1 MTLRSPARRMQ
12 LICAAALIAGC
23 LTSSIAGQ
31 LLDLLRQVTPTFCP
45 TPIPFPDAPPDTPQP
60 SFICRNVILQPGLPY
75 LVMLLFTVLALL
87 AACYWAIRW
96 GMRPVQDLIPAI
108 TYVGP
113 QNLGHR
119 INPGPGRDELA
130 TLARTIDE
138 MMDRIA
144 TGYEAQRRFA
154 ANASHELRTPL
165 AVQRTL
171 IEVGMAGPLGPDQLQ
186 LLTAQLLE
194 TNVRNE
200 RLIEGLLVLSESDR
214 GLVSRTPLRLDLVV
228 SSLVEVYQDAATRA
242 GLTITSQLQPRV
254 VLGEQ
259 VLLERLV
266 TNLLQNAIKYNRPD
280 GTIHLEV
287 GQRPALV
294 IVNTGDDVPPDAVA
308 ALFEPFRRLAGTRID
323 HSGGAGLGLA
333 IARSITQAHN
343 GTISASSTGRDGLR
357 FEVSFPVPDDG
368 RTTRARSG
376 AVEGGV
382 PVSPHTSATRAF
394 GSPEQPHRGT
404 G

>member
-1 MTLRSPARRMQ
+1 MTLRSPARRML
-12 LICAAALIAGC
+12 LICAVALIAGY
-23 LTSSIAGQ
+23 LTSSIAG
-31 LLDLLRQVTPTFCP
+31 LLLAYLRQVTPTLCP
-45 TPIPFPDAPPDTPQP
+45 TPIPFPDAPPGTPQP
-60 SFICRNVILQPGLPY
+60 SFICRNVIQQPGLPY
-75 LVMLLFTVLALL
+75 MVMSLFTVLALL

-96 GMRPVQDLIPAI
+96 GMRPVRDLVPAI
-108 TYVGP
+108 TSVGP

-119 INPGPGRDELA
+119 IDPGPGRDELA
-130 TLARTIDE
+130 ALARTIDE

-171 IEVGMAGPLGPDQLQ
+171 IEVGMAGPLGPEQLQ

-228 SSLVEVYQDAATRA
+228 ETVVGVHQDAATRA
-242 GLTITSQLQPRV
+242 GLTITSRLQPRV

-266 TNLLQNAIKYNRPD
+266 TNLVQNAIKYNRPG
-280 GTIHLEV
+280 GTIDVEV

-343 GTISASSTGRDGLR
+343 GTISAYSTGRDGLR
-357 FEVSFPVPDDG
+357 FEISFPVPDDA
-368 RTTRARSG
+368 RTARARSA
-376 AVEGGV
+376 AVEAGV
-382 PVSPHTSATRAF
+382 S
-394 GSPEQPHRGT
+394 GQPAQVRNWS
-404 G
+404 